1 MTDTQQRALERT
13 FYAITAEHEAQGKPR
28 AAALFAAHADVT
40 LHLYAVSEAERDELA
55 RTVAA
60 GPLFRVHPGPATDA
74 FAEAIREQEDTN
86 GEDVGAMANARAN
99 ADAAFRR
106 MIEQDW

>member
-1 MTDTQQRALERT
+1 MNEKHQRALERT
-13 FYAITAEHEAQGKPR
+13 FCAITAEHEAQGKPR

-60 GPLFRVHPGPATDA
+60 GSLFTPTATHA
-74 FAEAIREQEDTN
+74 FDTAIREQAVTPTEDIPAH
-86 GEDVGAMANARAN
+86 DAARA
-99 ADAAFRR
+99 ATDAAFAR
-106 MIEQDW
+106 MVREDW